1 MRGGSNFC
9 TVLNGSEVS
18 VSVIRSQRVK
28 GIINCSFKISIDAEH
43 SCVVDVLTWFFCL
56 SRSVLYRGLAFPS
69 PSFVFS
75 SSRSFHPWL
84 PLCFSCFKSQDIF
97 SVKINL
103 LKSDPTFFPRTLS
116 KCFLLHFPSA
126 FKRLTIPLPS
136 FSFSPVESSQ
146 MEQILPKRV
155 LMMKQIREPPEK
167 SLAASMG
174 CAGQD

>member
-1 MRGGSNFC
+1 MRGGSNFY
-9 TVLNGSEVS
+9 TVLNGSAVS

-28 GIINCSFKISIDAEH
+28 GTSNCSFKISIDAEH
-43 SCVVDVLTWFFCL
+43 SCVVDVLTSFFCL
-56 SRSVLYRGLAFPS
+56 SRSVLYWGLAFPS

-103 LKSDPTFFPRTLS
+103 LKSDPTFFPQTLS
-116 KCFLLHFPSA
+116 KYFLLHSPSA
-126 FKRLTIPLPS
+126 FKRPS

-146 MEQILPKRV
+146 MEQILLKRV

>member
-1 MRGGSNFC
+1 MKGGSNFY
-9 TVLNGSEVS
+9 TVLNGSAVS

-28 GIINCSFKISIDAEH
+28 GTINCSFKISIDAEH

-56 SRSVLYRGLAFPS
+56 SRSVLYWGLAFPS

-103 LKSDPTFFPRTLS
+103 LKSDPTFFPQTLS
-116 KCFLLHFPSA
+116 KYFLLHSPSA
-126 FKRLTIPLPS
+126 FKRPS